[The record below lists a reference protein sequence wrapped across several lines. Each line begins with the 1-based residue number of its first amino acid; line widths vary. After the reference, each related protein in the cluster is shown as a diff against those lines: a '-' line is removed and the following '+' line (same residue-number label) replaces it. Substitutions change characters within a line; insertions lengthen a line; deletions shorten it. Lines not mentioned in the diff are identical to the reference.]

1 MRSSRP
7 LASPARAAAALALL
21 LAAPLAPS
29 GAAAQSHSWH
39 VTSGSRIQFVS
50 DAPLERITGTSSTVA
65 GDLTI
70 DPTDLSSARGFVTVA
85 VSSLET
91 ANDLR
96 DEHLHSDS
104 WLDAA
109 AHPEAR
115 FEITSVTGATALT
128 PGEVVRVSL
137 HGNFTI
143 HGHTHAVT
151 ASAQVRWLQASD
163 ELRADGITGDL
174 IRAQAQFTLELP
186 DYGVDVNPLVRL
198 KVSDH
203 IVVNVTLRATSG

>member
-1 MRSSRP
+1 MRSFRSLRS
-7 LASPARAAAALALL
+7 LAVVAVAALVLVPALALTET
-21 LAAPLAPS
+21 
-29 GAAAQSHSWH
+29 AAAQARGWR
-39 VTSGSRIQFVS
+39 VASGSRIQFVS

-65 GDLTI
+65 GELTI
-70 DPTDLSSARGFVTVA
+70 DPTDLSSARGFVTVSVA
-85 VSSLET
+85 SLET

-96 DEHLHSDS
+96 DEHLHGDG

-115 FEITSVTGATALT
+115 FEITSVTGAAALT
-128 PGEVVRVSL
+128 PGEVVRVTL

-143 HGHTHAVT
+143 HGHTNAIT
-151 ASAQVRWLQASD
+151 ATAQVRWLVASD

-174 IRAQAQFTLELP
+174 IRAQAQFSIELP
-186 DYGVDVNPLVRL
+186 DYGVSVNPLVRL

-203 IVVNVTLRATSG
+203 IVVNVTLRATST